1 MTLVCRF
8 APSPTGYLHVGNAR
22 VALLNWLLARKAGGT
37 FILRLDDTDTER
49 STEAYADAIR
59 EDMAWLGLT
68 WDRSFRQVERMDR
81 YETEFERLKAVGRL
95 YPCYETPEELG
106 LKRKSQLAQ
115 GLPPKYDRAALKL
128 TDAQKAAYEAE
139 GRRPHWRFLLEDGDI
154 SWNDAVRGPV
164 KFEAA
169 NLTDPVLVRED
180 GRPLYTFSSCVDDV
194 DEGVTHILRGEDHV
208 SNTAVQVQVIAALG
222 GNLGAMTFAHLSL
235 LTGAS
240 GEGLSKRE
248 GSLSLRELRAD
259 GIEAMAVNS
268 LLARLGTPDP
278 VEPVPS
284 LETLVETFDLAR
296 FGRATPKFDP
306 AELWRLN
313 HGVLAASGFSK
324 VQARLPEG
332 ATEAE
337 WLAVRGNIEK
347 LADFADWQAVWAGS
361 VEPVIEEPE
370 YMAEAAEALPPEP
383 WDATTWKTWT
393 NALKAATDRKGKAL
407 FRPLRLALTG
417 REHGPEMAAL
427 LPLIGREKALE
438 RLGGAH

>member
-1 MTLVCRF
+1 MTVICRF

-49 STEAYADAIR
+49 STDAFAAAIR
-59 EDMAWLGLT
+59 EDMAWLGLA
-68 WDRSFRQVERMDR
+68 WDRSFRQVDRMAR
-81 YETEFERLKAVGRL
+81 YVAEFERLKVMGRL

-128 TDAQKAAYEAE
+128 TDAQQAAFEAE

-154 SWNDAVRGPV
+154 AWDDAVRGPV

-194 DEGVTHILRGEDHV
+194 DEGVTHVLRGEDHV
-208 SNTAVQVQVIAALG
+208 SNTAVQVQVIRTLG
-222 GNLGAMTFAHLSL
+222 GDTSAITFAHLSL

-240 GEGLSKRE
+240 GQGLSKRE
-248 GSLSLRELRAD
+248 GSLSLRDLRAD
-259 GIEAMAVNS
+259 GVEAMAINA

-278 VEPVPS
+278 VEPVAS
-284 LETLVETFDLAR
+284 LEALVETFDLSR

-313 HGVLAASGFSK
+313 HGLLAASDFAQ
-324 VQARLPEG
+324 VQPRLPKG

-347 LADFADWQAVWAGS
+347 LADFSDWQTVWTG
-361 VEPVIEEPE
+361 PVTPVVEEPD
-370 YMAEAAEALPPEP
+370 YMAEAAKALPPEP

-393 NALKAATDRKGKAL
+393 NALKAATGRKGKAL

-438 RLGGAH
+438 RLDSAH